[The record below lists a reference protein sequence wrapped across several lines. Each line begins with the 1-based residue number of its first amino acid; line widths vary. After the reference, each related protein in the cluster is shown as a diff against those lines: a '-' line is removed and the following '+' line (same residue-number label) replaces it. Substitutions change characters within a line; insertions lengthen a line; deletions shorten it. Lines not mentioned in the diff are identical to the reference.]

1 LPLTSSPLPQSKNLP
16 TNTFLLTQITQLA
29 LVHDCNSLIF
39 FWEFNGVGG
48 PEAPAQNRIRG
59 ISYQQVDDDRKVLSH
74 NVEFNSLAW
83 AENTG
88 FTIEFPTEGTY
99 ADGEEEPPARRARRS
114 WEA

>member
-1 LPLTSSPLPQSKNLP
+1 M
-16 TNTFLLTQITQLA
+16 
-29 LVHDCNSLIF
+29 HDCNSLIF

-48 PEAPAQNRIRG
+48 PESAGNRIRG
-59 ISYQQVDDDRKVLSH
+59 ISYQRVDDDRKVLSH

-99 ADGEEEPPARRARRS
+99 ADEEEPPARKAKRS
-114 WEA
+114 WFA

>member
-1 LPLTSSPLPQSKNLP
+1 M
-16 TNTFLLTQITQLA
+16 
-29 LVHDCNSLIF
+29 HDCSSLIF

-48 PEAPAQNRIRG
+48 PEAPARNRIRG
-59 ISYQQVDDDRKVLSH
+59 ISYQQVDHERRVLSH

-99 ADGEEEPPARRARRS
+99 AQDPPETKKKRGARFYA
-114 WEA
+114 

>member
-1 LPLTSSPLPQSKNLP
+1 M
-16 TNTFLLTQITQLA
+16 
-29 LVHDCNSLIF
+29 HDCTSLIF

-48 PEAPAQNRIRG
+48 PEAPASNRIRG
-59 ISYQQVDDDRKVLSH
+59 ISYQQVDPDARKVLSH

-99 ADGEEEPPARRARRS
+99 AEEPPTKVKRS
-114 WEA
+114 WLA

>member
-1 LPLTSSPLPQSKNLP
+1 M
-16 TNTFLLTQITQLA
+16 
-29 LVHDCNSLIF
+29 HDCTSLIF

-48 PEAPAQNRIRG
+48 PDSAGNRIRG
-59 ISYQQVDDDRKVLSH
+59 ISYQQVDPHERKVLSH

-99 ADGEEEPPARRARRS
+99 AGGDGDEDGEPPVSDRMKRS
-114 WEA
+114 WIA